1 MRLNFE
7 NSYFMN
13 KNSVIGII
21 LIVVIFIGWFY
32 WITPSKE
39 ERERIQ
45 HRQDSIAQ
53 ANRARELE
61 EKQRFNAAE
70 QEMQTA
76 VYQSDS
82 NVETDAQLQDIYG
95 AFSTVVKG
103 EEQIFTI
110 ENDVLKMTLS
120 SKGAYV
126 KTVELKGY
134 KTWDGDS
141 LIGFDAN
148 TSKFNIAFSSINGN
162 GNSIPSNTRDFYFT
176 PYINGQIYEGDNTIV
191 VEDNPLIFSFRANI
205 ADGNGELNPEKYI
218 EFAYTVSKDEYMVDF
233 DVKTVNMKNVI
244 KSNTEFVTID
254 WYADI
259 LKQEKAVDR
268 YNGSN
273 VYYKFMNDDV
283 ESLSGNRGGEKDGE
297 EILNSN
303 LKWRSFKQRFFSY
316 SLISKDH
323 FNSAMLG
330 MKTDFR
336 KNNPRYLKSMYASIE
351 VPFKGYE
358 ETNVIP
364 MQYYFGPNSLKIMDK
379 YDIGLDKQIP
389 LGGKLVGWIN
399 RYIVVN
405 VFDWLGSY
413 GWNYGIVILVLTIII
428 KLCLMPFAYK
438 SYQST
443 AKMRVLKPE
452 IEEINAKYPKEEDNM
467 KKQQAIMDL
476 YKKAGASPTS
486 GCLPMLL
493 QLPILWAVFRFFPS
507 SIELR
512 QQPFLWADD
521 LSTYDSVLDLS
532 FNIPFYGDHV
542 SLFTLLM
549 TVTTILYTYINN
561 KQMAA
566 TNQQGMKGMKVMMY
580 IMPIMFLGLFNSYS
594 AGLSYYYMLVNIIT
608 FIQMYLFRVFTDEE
622 KLRKKI
628 ELAKQKP
635 VKKSRFQKRLEEMQ
649 KQQQQMQRRK

>member
-1 MRLNFE
+1 
-7 NSYFMN
+7 MN

-21 LIVVIFIGWFY
+21 LILGILVGWSI
-32 WITPSKE
+32 WVTPSKE
-39 ERERIQ
+39 EIAKQREY
-45 HRQDSIAQ
+45 QDSIYR
-53 ANRARELE
+53 ANRERYIQDSIRFAEAQKASEQQAVAQVSNGEMSDAMMRDKYGVFTTTATGE
-61 EKQRFNAAE
+61 EK
-70 QEMQTA
+70 
-76 VYQSDS
+76 
-82 NVETDAQLQDIYG
+82 IY
-95 AFSTVVKG
+95 
-103 EEQIFTI
+103 TI
-110 ENDVLKMTLS
+110 ENDVMKLTLT

-126 KTVELKGY
+126 KTVELKDY
-134 KTWDGDS
+134 KTWDS
-141 LIGFDAN
+141 LPLIGFDEN
-148 TSKFNIAFSSINGN
+148 TTKFNLSFFA
-162 GNSIPSNTRDFYFT
+162 SNRN
-176 PYINGQIYEGDNTIV
+176 INTIDLYFEPYLNNYQYDGDGNIV
-191 VEDNPLIFSFRANI
+191 VKDNPLTFSFKAF
-205 ADGNGELNPEKYI
+205 ADNLSDELNPNQYI
-218 EFAYTVSKDEYMVDF
+218 EFAYTITKDEYMVDF

-244 KSNTEFVTID
+244 ASNTNFVTID

-273 VYYKFMNDDV
+273 VYYKFLSDDV
-283 ESLSGNRGGEKDGE
+283 ESLSGSRGGEKDGE
-297 EILNSN
+297 QELRSN
-303 LKWRSFKQRFFSY
+303 LKWLSFKQRFFSY
-316 SLISKDH
+316 SLISKDY
-323 FNSAMLG
+323 FNSAVVG
-330 MKTDFR
+330 MKTDIR
-336 KNNPRYLKSMYASIE
+336 QNNPRYLKTMYTTVD
-351 VPFKGYE
+351 VPFDAFK
-358 ETNVIP
+358 ETNDMP
-364 MQYYFGPNSLKIMDK
+364 MQFYFGPNSLKIMDK
-379 YDIGLDKQIP
+379 YDLDLDKQIP

-405 VFDWLGSY
+405 VFNWLGSY
-413 GWNYGIVILVLTIII
+413 GWNYGIVILILTLII
-428 KLCLMPFAYK
+428 KIALMPFAFK

-452 IEEINAKYPKEEDNM
+452 IDEINARYPDEKDNM
-467 KKQQAIMDL
+467 KKQQAVMDL
-476 YKKAGASPTS
+476 YKKAGASPTA

-493 QLPILWAVFRFFPS
+493 QLPILWAIFRFFPS

-521 LSTYDSVLDLS
+521 LSTYDSILDLG

-561 KQMAA
+561 KQMAS
-566 TNQQGMKGMKVMMY
+566 TNQQGMKGMEVMMY

-608 FIQMYLFRVFTDEE
+608 FLQMYLFRVFMDDE

-635 VKKSRFQKRLEEMQ
+635 VKKSAFQKRLEELQ

>member
-1 MRLNFE
+1 
-7 NSYFMN
+7 MN

-21 LIVVIFIGWFY
+21 LILGILVGWSI
-32 WITPSKE
+32 WVTPSKE
-39 ERERIQ
+39 EIAKQREY
-45 HRQDSIAQ
+45 QDSIYR
-53 ANRARELE
+53 ANRERYIQDSIRFAEAQKASEQQAVAQVSNGEMSDAMMRDKYGVFTTTATGE
-61 EKQRFNAAE
+61 EK
-70 QEMQTA
+70 
-76 VYQSDS
+76 
-82 NVETDAQLQDIYG
+82 IY
-95 AFSTVVKG
+95 
-103 EEQIFTI
+103 TI
-110 ENDVLKMTLS
+110 ENDVMKLTLT

-126 KTVELKGY
+126 KTVELKDY
-134 KTWDGDS
+134 KTWDS
-141 LIGFDAN
+141 LPLIGFDEN
-148 TSKFNIAFSSINGN
+148 TTKFNLSFFA
-162 GNSIPSNTRDFYFT
+162 SNRN
-176 PYINGQIYEGDNTIV
+176 INTIDLYFEPYLNNYQYDGDGNIV
-191 VEDNPLIFSFRANI
+191 VKDNPLTFSFKAF
-205 ADGNGELNPEKYI
+205 ADNLSDELNPNQYI
-218 EFAYTVSKDEYMVDF
+218 EFAYTITKDEYMVDF

-244 KSNTEFVTID
+244 ASNTNFVTID

-273 VYYKFMNDDV
+273 VYYKFLSDDV
-283 ESLSGNRGGEKDGE
+283 ESLSGSRGGEKDGE
-297 EILNSN
+297 QELRSN
-303 LKWRSFKQRFFSY
+303 LKWLSFKQRFFIY
-316 SLISKDH
+316 SLISKDY
-323 FNSAMLG
+323 FNSAVVG
-330 MKTDFR
+330 MKTDIR
-336 KNNPRYLKSMYASIE
+336 QNNPRYLKTMYTTVD
-351 VPFKGYE
+351 VPFDAFK
-358 ETNVIP
+358 ETNDMP
-364 MQYYFGPNSLKIMDK
+364 MQFYFGPNSLKIMDK
-379 YDIGLDKQIP
+379 YDLDLDKQIP

-405 VFDWLGSY
+405 VFNWLGSY
-413 GWNYGIVILVLTIII
+413 GWNYGIVILILTLII
-428 KLCLMPFAYK
+428 KIALMPFAFK

-452 IEEINAKYPKEEDNM
+452 IDEINARYPDEKDNM
-467 KKQQAIMDL
+467 KKQQAVMDL
-476 YKKAGASPTS
+476 YKKAGASPTA

-493 QLPILWAVFRFFPS
+493 QLPILWAIFRFFPS

-521 LSTYDSVLDLS
+521 LSTYDSILDLG

-594 AGLSYYYMLVNIIT
+594 SGLSYYYMLVNIIT
-608 FIQMYLFRVFTDEE
+608 FLQMYLFRVFLDDE

-635 VKKSRFQKRLEEMQ
+635 VKKSAFQKRLEELQ

>member
-1 MRLNFE
+1 
-7 NSYFMN
+7 MN

-21 LIVVIFIGWFY
+21 LIIGIFVGWFL
-32 WITPSKE
+32 WMTPSKE
-39 ERERIQ
+39 EIERQQ
-45 HRQDSIAQ
+45 HIQDSIANV
-53 ANRARELE
+53 NRQRALE
-61 EKQRFNAAE
+61 EQQRIMEEEEAAQVAEYQLNNNEISDE
-70 QEMQTA
+70 QLR
-76 VYQSDS
+76 DR
-82 NVETDAQLQDIYG
+82 YG
-95 AFSTVVKG
+95 VFASAATG

-110 ENDVLKMTLS
+110 ENDVLKITLS

-126 KTVELKGY
+126 KTVELKDY
-134 KTWDGDS
+134 KTWDS
-141 LIGFDAN
+141 LPLIGFDENTTLFNMSFFAANRAIN
-148 TSKFNIAFSSINGN
+148 TS
-162 GNSIPSNTRDFYFT
+162 DLYFT
-176 PYINGQIYEGDNTIV
+176 PYINGWVYEGDNNIV
-191 VEDNPLIFSFRANI
+191 VDDNPLTVSFRANVDDDLG
-205 ADGNGELNPEKYI
+205 ALNPDEYI
-218 EFAYTVSKDEYMVDF
+218 EFAYTVLKDEYMIDF
-233 DVKTVNMKNVI
+233 VVKTVNMKNVI
-244 KSNTEFVTID
+244 ASNTNFINID

-273 VYYKFMNDDV
+273 VYYKYLNDDV

-297 EILNSN
+297 QTLSSN
-303 LKWRSFKQRFFSY
+303 LKWISFKQRFFSY
-316 SLISKDH
+316 SLIAKEN
-323 FNSAMLG
+323 FNSAVIG
-330 MKTDFR
+330 MKTDY
-336 KNNPRYLKSMYASIE
+336 KKSNPRYLKTMYASVE
-351 VPFKGYE
+351 VPFQGFEK
-358 ETNVIP
+358 TNVMP
-364 MQYYFGPNSLKIMDK
+364 MQFYFGPNSLKVMDK

-452 IEEINAKYPKEEDNM
+452 IDEISAKYPDEKDNM
-467 KKQQAIMDL
+467 KKQQAVMDL

-521 LSTYDSVLDLS
+521 LSTYDSILDLP
-532 FNIPFYGDHV
+532 FTIPFYGDHV

-549 TVTTILYTYINN
+549 TVTTLLYTYINN

-566 TNQQGMKGMKVMMY
+566 TQQQGMKGMKIMMY
-580 IMPIMFLGLFNSYS
+580 LMPIMFLGLFNSYS

-608 FIQMYLFRVFTDEE
+608 FIQMYLFRVFTDED

-635 VKKSRFQKRLEEMQ
+635 VKKSRFQQRLEEMQ
-649 KQQQQMQRRK
+649 KQQQQAQRKR

>member
-1 MRLNFE
+1 MHLNFE
-7 NSYFMN
+7 NNFYMN
-13 KNSVIGII
+13 KNSIIGII
-21 LIVVIFIGWFY
+21 LIIGILVGWSI
-32 WITPSKE
+32 WVTPSKE
-39 ERERIQ
+39 EIAKQQHYRDSIYQANRERYI
-45 HRQDSIAQ
+45 QDSIRFVEAQ
-53 ANRARELE
+53 KAQEQQVIAVSGNEEPSDAVMRDKYGVFATTATGE
-61 EKQRFNAAE
+61 EKL
-70 QEMQTA
+70 
-76 VYQSDS
+76 Y
-82 NVETDAQLQDIYG
+82 
-95 AFSTVVKG
+95 
-103 EEQIFTI
+103 TI
-110 ENDVLKMTLS
+110 ENDVMKMTLT

-126 KTVELKGY
+126 KTVELKDY
-134 KTWDGDS
+134 KTWDS
-141 LIGFDAN
+141 LPLIGFDEN
-148 TSKFNIAFSSINGN
+148 TTKFNLSFFASNRNINT
-162 GNSIPSNTRDFYFT
+162 IDLYFE
-176 PYINGQIYEGDNTIV
+176 PFLNNYQYEGEGNIIV
-191 VEDNPLIFSFRANI
+191 KDKPVVFSFRAY
-205 ADGNGELNPEKYI
+205 ADNLTDELDENQYV
-218 EFAYTVSKDEYMVDF
+218 EFKYTVTKDEYMVDF
-233 DVKTVNMKNVI
+233 DVKTSNMKNVI
-244 KSNTEFVTID
+244 ASNTNFVTLD
-254 WYADI
+254 WYVDI

-273 VYYKFMNDDV
+273 VYYKFLSDDV

-297 EILNSN
+297 KDLRSN
-303 LKWRSFKQRFFSY
+303 LKWLSFKQRFFSY
-316 SLISKDH
+316 SLIAKDN
-323 FNSAMLG
+323 FNSAVIG
-330 MKTDFR
+330 MKTDIR
-336 KNNPRYLKSMYASIE
+336 QNNPRYLKTMYATVD
-351 VPFKGYE
+351 VPFDAFK
-358 ETNVIP
+358 ETNDMA
-364 MQYYFGPNSLKIMDK
+364 MQFYFGPNSLKIMDK
-379 YDIGLDKQIP
+379 YDIDLDKQIP

-405 VFDWLGSY
+405 VFNWLGSY

-428 KLCLMPFAYK
+428 KLCLMPFAFK
-438 SYQST
+438 SYMST

-452 IEEINAKYPKEEDNM
+452 VDEINAKYPDEKDNM
-467 KKQQAIMDL
+467 KKQQAVMDL

-521 LSTYDSVLDLS
+521 LSTYDSILDLG

-561 KQMAA
+561 KQMAS

-608 FIQMYLFRVFTDEE
+608 FLQMYLFRVFLDDE

-635 VKKSRFQKRLEEMQ
+635 VKKSAFQRRLEEMQ

>member
-1 MRLNFE
+1 
-7 NSYFMN
+7 MN

-21 LIVVIFIGWFY
+21 LIIGIFVGWFI
-32 WITPSKE
+32 WMTPSKE
-39 ERERIQ
+39 EIERQQ
-45 HRQDSIAQ
+45 HIQDSIANVNRQRAFEEQKRIMEEAEAAAQ
-53 ANRARELE
+53 A
-61 EKQRFNAAE
+61 
-70 QEMQTA
+70 A
-76 VYQSDS
+76 VYQADDTEITDS
-82 NVETDAQLQDIYG
+82 QLRDRYG
-95 AFSTVVKG
+95 VFTSVARG
-103 EEQIFTI
+103 EEQVFTV
-110 ENDVLKMTLS
+110 ENDVLKMTMS

-126 KTVELKGY
+126 KTIELKDY
-134 KTWDGDS
+134 KTWDS
-141 LIGFDAN
+141 LPLIGFDENTTQFNMSFFAANRAIN
-148 TSKFNIAFSSINGN
+148 TS
-162 GNSIPSNTRDFYFT
+162 DLYFT
-176 PYINGQIYEGDNTIV
+176 PYVNGQAYEGDNSIV
-191 VEDNPLIFSFRANI
+191 VGDNPLTISFRANV
-205 ADGNGELNPEKYI
+205 DDNVGVLNPDEYI
-218 EFAYTVSKDEYMVDF
+218 EFEYIVPKDEYMVDF
-233 DVKTVNMKNVI
+233 VVKTVNMRNVI
-244 KSNTEFVTID
+244 ASNTNFITID

-273 VYYKFMNDDV
+273 VYYKFVNDDV

-297 EILNSN
+297 QALNSN
-303 LKWRSFKQRFFSY
+303 LKWISFKQRFFSY
-316 SLISKDH
+316 SLIAKEN
-323 FNSAMLG
+323 FNSGSIG
-330 MKTDFR
+330 MKADY
-336 KNNPRYLKSMYASIE
+336 KKSNPRYLKTMYASVE
-351 VPFKGYE
+351 VPFQGFE
-358 ETNVIP
+358 PTNVMP
-364 MQYYFGPNSLKIMDK
+364 MQFYFGPNSLKVMDK

-452 IEEINAKYPKEEDNM
+452 IDEINAKFPDEKDNM
-467 KKQQAIMDL
+467 KKQQAVMDL

-521 LSTYDSVLDLS
+521 LSTYDSILDLG
-532 FNIPFYGDHV
+532 FTIPFYGDHV

-580 IMPIMFLGLFNSYS
+580 LMPIMFLGLFNNYA

-608 FIQMYLFRVFTDEE
+608 FIQMYLFRVFTDED

-628 ELAKQKP
+628 ELAKQRP
-635 VKKSRFQKRLEEMQ
+635 VKKSAFQKRLEEMQ
-649 KQQQQMQRRK
+649 KQQQQAQRRK

>member
-1 MRLNFE
+1 
-7 NSYFMN
+7 MN

-21 LIVVIFIGWFY
+21 LIIGIFVGWFI
-32 WITPSKE
+32 WMTPSKE
-39 ERERIQ
+39 EIERQQ
-45 HRQDSIAQ
+45 HIQDSIANVNRQRAFEEQKRIMEEAEAAAQ
-53 ANRARELE
+53 A
-61 EKQRFNAAE
+61 
-70 QEMQTA
+70 A
-76 VYQSDS
+76 VYQADDTEITDS
-82 NVETDAQLQDIYG
+82 QLRDRYG
-95 AFSTVVKG
+95 VFTSVARG
-103 EEQIFTI
+103 EEQVFTV
-110 ENDVLKMTLS
+110 ENDVLKMTMS

-126 KTVELKGY
+126 KTVELKDY
-134 KTWDGDS
+134 KTWDS
-141 LIGFDAN
+141 LPLIGFDENTTQFNMSFFAANRAIN
-148 TSKFNIAFSSINGN
+148 TS
-162 GNSIPSNTRDFYFT
+162 DLYFT
-176 PYINGQIYEGDNTIV
+176 PYVNGNVYDGENAIIV
-191 VEDNPLIFSFRANI
+191 GDNPLTISFRANV
-205 ADGNGELNPEKYI
+205 DDNVGVLNPDEYV
-218 EFAYTVSKDEYMVDF
+218 EFEYVVPKDDYMVDF
-233 DVKTVNMKNVI
+233 VVKTVNMKNVI
-244 KSNTEFVTID
+244 ASNTNFITID

-273 VYYKFMNDDV
+273 VYYKFVNDDV

-297 EILNSN
+297 QALNSN
-303 LKWRSFKQRFFSY
+303 LKWISFKQRFFSY
-316 SLISKDH
+316 SLIAKEN
-323 FNSAMLG
+323 FNSGSIG
-330 MKTDFR
+330 MKADY
-336 KNNPRYLKSMYASIE
+336 KKSNPRYLKTMYASVE
-351 VPFKGYE
+351 VPFQGFE
-358 ETNVIP
+358 PTNVMP
-364 MQYYFGPNSLKIMDK
+364 MQFYFGPNSLKVMDK

-452 IEEINAKYPKEEDNM
+452 IDEINAKFPDEKDNM
-467 KKQQAIMDL
+467 KKQQAVMDL

-521 LSTYDSVLDLS
+521 LSTYDSILDLG
-532 FNIPFYGDHV
+532 FTIPFYGDHV

-580 IMPIMFLGLFNSYS
+580 LMPIMFLGLFNSYS

-608 FIQMYLFRVFTDEE
+608 FIQMYLFKVFTDED

-628 ELAKQKP
+628 ELAKQRP
-635 VKKSRFQKRLEEMQ
+635 VKKSAFQKRLEEMQ
-649 KQQQQMQRRK
+649 KQQQQAQRKR

>member
-1 MRLNFE
+1 
-7 NSYFMN
+7 MN

-21 LIVVIFIGWFY
+21 LIVGILVGWSI
-32 WITPSKE
+32 WMTPSKE
-39 ERERIQ
+39 QIEKQRAY
-45 HRQDSIAQ
+45 QDSIYRV
-53 ANRARELE
+53 NRARFIEDSIRFVEAQKASEQQLVAQTDNNEVSDAVMRDKYGVFTTTATGE
-61 EKQRFNAAE
+61 EKF
-70 QEMQTA
+70 
-76 VYQSDS
+76 
-82 NVETDAQLQDIYG
+82 
-95 AFSTVVKG
+95 FTV
-103 EEQIFTI
+103 
-110 ENDVLKMTLS
+110 ENDVMTMTLT

-126 KTVELKGY
+126 KTVELKDY
-134 KTWDGDS
+134 KTWDS
-141 LIGFDAN
+141 LPLISFDEN
-148 TSKFNIAFSSINGN
+148 TTKFNLSFFA
-162 GNSIPSNTRDFYFT
+162 SNRN
-176 PYINGQIYEGDNTIV
+176 INTIDLYFEPYLNNYRYDGDGNIV
-191 VEDNPLIFSFRANI
+191 VKDGPVVLSFRAF
-205 ADGNGELNPEKYI
+205 ADNLTNELNENQYVEFKYTI
-218 EFAYTVSKDEYMVDF
+218 TKDEYMVDF

-244 KSNTEFVTID
+244 ASNSNFVTLD
-254 WYADI
+254 WYVDL

-273 VYYKFMNDDV
+273 VYYKFLSDDV

-297 EILNSN
+297 QDLRSN
-303 LKWRSFKQRFFSY
+303 LKWLSFKQRFFSY
-316 SLISKDH
+316 SLIAKDY
-323 FNSAMLG
+323 FNSAVVG
-330 MKTDFR
+330 MKTDIR
-336 KNNPRYLKSMYASIE
+336 QNNPRYLKTMYATVD
-351 VPFKGYE
+351 VPFDAFQE
-358 ETNVIP
+358 NNTLP
-364 MQYYFGPNSLKIMDK
+364 MQFYFGPNSLKIMDK
-379 YDIGLDKQIP
+379 YDLDLDKQIP

-413 GWNYGIVILVLTIII
+413 GWNYGIVILVLTVII

-452 IEEINAKYPKEEDNM
+452 IDEINARYPDEKDNM
-467 KKQQAIMDL
+467 KKQQAVMDL

-521 LSTYDSVLDLS
+521 LSTYDSILDFG

-566 TNQQGMKGMKVMMY
+566 TQQQGMKGMKVMMY
-580 IMPIMFLGLFNSYS
+580 LMPIMFLGLFNSYS

-608 FIQMYLFRVFTDEE
+608 FLQMYLFRVFTDED

-628 ELAKQKP
+628 ELAKQRP

-649 KQQQQMQRRK
+649 KQQQQMQRKR

>member
-1 MRLNFE
+1 MFE
-7 NSYFMN
+7 KIFFMN
-13 KNSVIGII
+13 KNSIIGIVLIIGI
-21 LIVVIFIGWFY
+21 LVGWSI
-32 WITPSKE
+32 WVTPSKE
-39 ERERIQ
+39 EIARQREI
-45 HRQDSIAQ
+45 QDSIYQ
-53 ANRARELE
+53 ANRARYIADSI
-61 EKQRFNAAE
+61 RFMEAQKAAE
-70 QEMQTA
+70 QQLSTQSETNVASDAVMRDKYGVFTTTA
-76 VYQSDS
+76 
-82 NVETDAQLQDIYG
+82 
-95 AFSTVVKG
+95 KG
-103 EEQIFTI
+103 EEQLYTI
-110 ENDVLKMTLS
+110 ENDVLKMTLTT
-120 SKGAYV
+120 KGAYV
-126 KTVELKGY
+126 KTVELKDY
-134 KTWDGDS
+134 KTWDS
-141 LIGFDAN
+141 LPLIGFDEN
-148 TSKFNIAFSSINGN
+148 TSKFNLSFFA
-162 GNSIPSNTRDFYFT
+162 SNRNVNTIDLFFT
-176 PYINGQIYEGDNTIV
+176 PYLNNYPYDGDGKIV
-191 VEDNPLIFSFRANI
+191 VGEKPVVLSFRACS
-205 ADGNGELNPEKYI
+205 DDLTDVLNPNQYI
-218 EFAYTVSKDEYMVDF
+218 EFTYTITKDEYMVDF
-233 DVKTVNMKNVI
+233 DVKTVNMKNI
-244 KSNTEFVTID
+244 IASNTNFITID
-254 WYADI
+254 WYVDL

-273 VYYKFMNDDV
+273 VYYKFLSDDV
-283 ESLSGNRGGEKDGE
+283 ESLSGDRGGEKDGE
-297 EILNSN
+297 KDLRSN
-303 LKWRSFKQRFFSY
+303 LKWLSFKQRFFSY
-316 SLISKDH
+316 SLIAKDY
-323 FNSAMLG
+323 FNSAIVGL
-330 MKTDFR
+330 KTDVR
-336 KNNPRYLKSMYASIE
+336 STNPRYLKTMYAAVD
-351 VPFKGYE
+351 VPFDAFQE
-358 ETNVIP
+358 NNTLA
-364 MQYYFGPNSLKIMDK
+364 MQFYFGPNSLKIMDK
-379 YDIGLDKQIP
+379 YDLDLDKQIP

-428 KLCLMPFAYK
+428 KLALMPFAYK

-452 IEEINAKYPKEEDNM
+452 IDEINAKYPDEKDNM
-467 KKQQAIMDL
+467 KKQQAVMDL

-521 LSTYDSVLDLS
+521 LSTYDSILDLG

-608 FIQMYLFRVFTDEE
+608 FIQMFLFRVFTDED

-628 ELAKQKP
+628 ELAKQRP

-649 KQQQQMQRRK
+649 KQQQQAQRKR

>member
-1 MRLNFE
+1 
-7 NSYFMN
+7 MN

-21 LIVVIFIGWFY
+21 LIIGIFVGWFI
-32 WITPSKE
+32 WMTPSKE
-39 ERERIQ
+39 EIERQQ
-45 HRQDSIAQ
+45 HIQDSIANVNRQRAFEEQKRIMEEAEAAAQ
-53 ANRARELE
+53 A
-61 EKQRFNAAE
+61 
-70 QEMQTA
+70 A
-76 VYQSDS
+76 VYQADDTEITDS
-82 NVETDAQLQDIYG
+82 QLRDRYG
-95 AFSTVVKG
+95 VFTSVARG
-103 EEQIFTI
+103 EEQVFTV
-110 ENDVLKMTLS
+110 ENDVLKMTMS

-126 KTVELKGY
+126 KTVELKDY
-134 KTWDGDS
+134 KTWDS
-141 LIGFDAN
+141 LPLIGFDENTTQFNMSFFAANRAIN
-148 TSKFNIAFSSINGN
+148 TS
-162 GNSIPSNTRDFYFT
+162 DLYFT
-176 PYINGQIYEGDNTIV
+176 PYVNGQAYEGDNSIV
-191 VEDNPLIFSFRANI
+191 VGDNPLTISFRANV
-205 ADGNGELNPEKYI
+205 DDNVGVLNPDEYI
-218 EFAYTVSKDEYMVDF
+218 EFEYIVPKDEYMVDF
-233 DVKTVNMKNVI
+233 VVKTVNMRNVI
-244 KSNTEFVTID
+244 ASNTNFITID

-273 VYYKFMNDDV
+273 VYYKFVNDDV

-297 EILNSN
+297 QALNSN
-303 LKWRSFKQRFFSY
+303 LKWISFKQRFFSY
-316 SLISKDH
+316 SLIAKEN
-323 FNSAMLG
+323 FNSGSIG
-330 MKTDFR
+330 MKADY
-336 KNNPRYLKSMYASIE
+336 KKSNPRYLKTMYASVE
-351 VPFKGYE
+351 VPFQGFE
-358 ETNVIP
+358 PTNVMP
-364 MQYYFGPNSLKIMDK
+364 MQFYFGPNSLKVMDK

-452 IEEINAKYPKEEDNM
+452 IDEINAKFPDEKDNM
-467 KKQQAIMDL
+467 KKQQAVMDL

-521 LSTYDSVLDLS
+521 LSTYDSILDLG
-532 FNIPFYGDHV
+532 FTIPFYGDHV

-580 IMPIMFLGLFNSYS
+580 LMPIMFLGLFNNYA

-608 FIQMYLFRVFTDEE
+608 FIQMYLFRVFTDED

-628 ELAKQKP
+628 ELAKQRP
-635 VKKSRFQKRLEEMQ
+635 VKKSAFQKRLEEMQ
-649 KQQQQMQRRK
+649 KQQQQAQRRK

>member
-1 MRLNFE
+1 MRLIIEKFV
-7 NSYFMN
+7 FMN
-13 KNSVIGII
+13 KNSLIGII
-21 LIVVIFIGWFY
+21 LIIGIFVGWFI
-32 WITPSKE
+32 WMTPSKE
-39 ERERIQ
+39 EMERQRHI
-45 HRQDSIAQ
+45 QDSLYQ
-53 ANRARELE
+53 VNRARFVEDSIRFVE
-61 EKQRFNAAE
+61 SQKQAE
-70 QEMQTA
+70 QLLSQPKNEEI
-76 VYQSDS
+76 S
-82 NVETDAQLQDIYG
+82 EDALCDRYG
-95 AFSTVVKG
+95 VFTSVATG
-103 EEQIFTI
+103 EEQFFTI
-110 ENDVLKMTLS
+110 ENDVLKMKLS
-120 SKGAYV
+120 SKGAFV
-126 KTVELKGY
+126 KTVELKDY
-134 KTWDGDS
+134 KTWDS
-141 LIGFDAN
+141 LPLIGFDEN
-148 TSKFNIAFSSINGN
+148 TTKFNISFFASNRNINT
-162 GNSIPSNTRDFYFT
+162 IDLYFT
-176 PYINGQIYEGDNTIV
+176 PYLNGEVYEGDGNDIV
-191 VEDNPLIFSFRANI
+191 VGDKPLIFSFRAN
-205 ADGNGELNPEKYI
+205 ADDNTDILNPDSYI
-218 EFAYTVSKDEYMVDF
+218 EFSYTILKDDYMIDF

-244 KSNTEFVTID
+244 ASNTNFLTVD

-273 VYYKFMNDDV
+273 VYYKFASDDV

-297 EILNSN
+297 QTLSAN
-303 LKWRSFKQRFFSY
+303 LKWISFKQRFFSY
-316 SLISKDH
+316 SLIAKES
-323 FNSAMLG
+323 FNSAVVG
-330 MKTDFR
+330 MKTDVR
-336 KNNPRYLKSMYASIE
+336 KSNPRYLKTMYASVD
-351 VPFKGYE
+351 VPFYGYE
-358 ETNVIP
+358 ATNTIP

-379 YDIGLDKQIP
+379 YDIDLDKQIP

-405 VFDWLGSY
+405 VFNWLGSY

-428 KLCLMPFAYK
+428 KLALMPFAYK

-452 IEEINAKYPKEEDNM
+452 IDEISAKYPDEKDNM
-467 KKQQAIMDL
+467 KKQQAVMEL

-493 QLPILWAVFRFFPS
+493 QLPILWAIFRFFPS

-521 LSTYDSVLDLS
+521 LSTYDSVLDLG
-532 FNIPFYGDHV
+532 FTIPFYGDHV

-566 TNQQGMKGMKVMMY
+566 TQQQGMKGMKVMMY

-608 FIQMYLFRVFTDEE
+608 FLQMYLFRVFTDED

-628 ELAKQKP
+628 ELAKQRP
-635 VKKSRFQKRLEEMQ
+635 VKKSGFQKRLEEMQ
-649 KQQQQMQRRK
+649 RQQQQMQRKR

>member
-1 MRLNFE
+1 
-7 NSYFMN
+7 MN

-21 LIVVIFIGWFY
+21 LIIGIFVGWFI
-32 WITPSKE
+32 WMTPSKE
-39 ERERIQ
+39 EIERQQ
-45 HRQDSIAQ
+45 HIQDSIANVNRQRAFEEQKRIMEEAETAAQ
-53 ANRARELE
+53 A
-61 EKQRFNAAE
+61 
-70 QEMQTA
+70 A
-76 VYQSDS
+76 VYQADDTEITDS
-82 NVETDAQLQDIYG
+82 QLRDRYG
-95 AFSTVVKG
+95 VFTSVARG
-103 EEQIFTI
+103 EEQVFTV
-110 ENDVLKMTLS
+110 ENDVLKMTMS

-126 KTVELKGY
+126 KTVELKDY
-134 KTWDGDS
+134 KTWDS
-141 LIGFDAN
+141 LPLIGFDENTTQFNMSFFAANRAIN
-148 TSKFNIAFSSINGN
+148 TS
-162 GNSIPSNTRDFYFT
+162 DLYFT
-176 PYINGQIYEGDNTIV
+176 PYVNGQAYEGDNSIV
-191 VEDNPLIFSFRANI
+191 VGDNPLTISFRANV
-205 ADGNGELNPEKYI
+205 DDNVGVLNPDEYI
-218 EFAYTVSKDEYMVDF
+218 EFEYIVPKDEYMVDF
-233 DVKTVNMKNVI
+233 VVKTVNMRKVI
-244 KSNTEFVTID
+244 ASNTNFITID

-273 VYYKFMNDDV
+273 VYYKFVNDDV

-297 EILNSN
+297 QALNSN
-303 LKWRSFKQRFFSY
+303 LKWISFKQRFFSY
-316 SLISKDH
+316 SLIAKEN
-323 FNSAMLG
+323 FNSGSIG
-330 MKTDFR
+330 MKADY
-336 KNNPRYLKSMYASIE
+336 KKSNPRYLKTMYASVE
-351 VPFKGYE
+351 VPFQGFE
-358 ETNVIP
+358 PTNVMP
-364 MQYYFGPNSLKIMDK
+364 MQFYFGPNSLKVMDK

-452 IEEINAKYPKEEDNM
+452 IDEINAKFPDEKDNM
-467 KKQQAIMDL
+467 KKQQAVMDL

-521 LSTYDSVLDLS
+521 LSTYDSILDLG
-532 FNIPFYGDHV
+532 FTIPFYGDHV

-580 IMPIMFLGLFNSYS
+580 LMPIMFLGLFNNYA

-608 FIQMYLFRVFTDEE
+608 FIQMYLFRVFTDED

-628 ELAKQKP
+628 ELAKQRP
-635 VKKSRFQKRLEEMQ
+635 VKKSAFQKRLEEMQ
-649 KQQQQMQRRK
+649 KQQQQAQRRR

>member
-1 MRLNFE
+1 
-7 NSYFMN
+7 MN

-21 LIVVIFIGWFY
+21 LIIGIFVGWFI
-32 WITPSKE
+32 WMTPSKE
-39 ERERIQ
+39 EIERQQ
-45 HRQDSIAQ
+45 HIQDSIANVNRQRAFEEQKRIMEEAEAAAQ
-53 ANRARELE
+53 A
-61 EKQRFNAAE
+61 
-70 QEMQTA
+70 A
-76 VYQSDS
+76 VYQADDTEITDS
-82 NVETDAQLQDIYG
+82 QLRDRYG
-95 AFSTVVKG
+95 VFTSVARG
-103 EEQIFTI
+103 EEQVFTV
-110 ENDVLKMTLS
+110 ENDVLKMTMS

-126 KTVELKGY
+126 KTVELKDY
-134 KTWDGDS
+134 KTWDS
-141 LIGFDAN
+141 LPLIGFDENTTQFNMSFFAANRAIN
-148 TSKFNIAFSSINGN
+148 TS
-162 GNSIPSNTRDFYFT
+162 DLYFT
-176 PYINGQIYEGDNTIV
+176 PYVNGQAYEGDNAIV
-191 VEDNPLIFSFRANI
+191 VGDNPLTISFRANV
-205 ADGNGELNPEKYI
+205 DDNVGVLNPDEYI
-218 EFAYTVSKDEYMVDF
+218 EFEYIVPKDEYMVDF
-233 DVKTVNMKNVI
+233 VVKTVNMRNVI
-244 KSNTEFVTID
+244 ASNTNFITID

-273 VYYKFMNDDV
+273 VYYKFVNDDV

-297 EILNSN
+297 QALNSN
-303 LKWRSFKQRFFSY
+303 LKWISFKQRFFSY
-316 SLISKDH
+316 SLIAKEN
-323 FNSAMLG
+323 FNSGSIG
-330 MKTDFR
+330 MKADY
-336 KNNPRYLKSMYASIE
+336 KKSNPRYLKTMYASVE
-351 VPFKGYE
+351 VPFQGFE
-358 ETNVIP
+358 PTNVMP
-364 MQYYFGPNSLKIMDK
+364 MQFYFGPNSLKVMDK

-452 IEEINAKYPKEEDNM
+452 IDEINAKFPDEKDNM
-467 KKQQAIMDL
+467 KKQQAVMDL

-521 LSTYDSVLDLS
+521 LSTYDSILDLG
-532 FNIPFYGDHV
+532 FTIPFYGDHV

-580 IMPIMFLGLFNSYS
+580 LMPIMFLGLFNDYA

-608 FIQMYLFRVFTDEE
+608 FIQMYLFRVFTDED

-628 ELAKQKP
+628 ELAKQRP
-635 VKKSRFQKRLEEMQ
+635 VKKSAFQKRLEEMQ
-649 KQQQQMQRRK
+649 KQQQQAQRRR

>member
-1 MRLNFE
+1 
-7 NSYFMN
+7 MN
-13 KNSVIGII
+13 KNSLIGII
-21 LIVVIFIGWFY
+21 LIIGIFVGWFI
-32 WITPSKE
+32 WMTPSKE
-39 ERERIQ
+39 EIERQRQI
-45 HRQDSIAQ
+45 QDSIYM
-53 ANRARELE
+53 ANRARFIEDSI
-61 EKQRFNAAE
+61 RFAEAQKNAE
-70 QEMQTA
+70 QAYSRVSVDET
-76 VYQSDS
+76 SDE
-82 NVETDAQLQDIYG
+82 VLRDRYG
-95 AFSTVVKG
+95 VFTTVASG
-103 EEQIFTI
+103 EERFYTI
-110 ENDVLKMTLS
+110 ENDVLKVKLS

-126 KTVELKGY
+126 KTVELKDY
-134 KTWDGDS
+134 KTWDS
-141 LIGFDAN
+141 LPLIGFDEN
-148 TSKFNIAFSSINGN
+148 TTKFNISFFAANRNIN
-162 GNSIPSNTRDFYFT
+162 TMDLYFT
-176 PYINGQIYEGDNTIV
+176 PYCNGELYDGSDNMIV
-191 VEDNPLIFSFRANI
+191 DDKPLVFSFRAN
-205 ADGNGELNPEKYI
+205 ADDNTNVLNPDEYI
-218 EFAYTVSKDEYMVDF
+218 EFTYTVLKDEYMIDF

-244 KSNTEFVTID
+244 ASNTNFLTID

-273 VYYKFMNDDV
+273 VYYKYSNDDV

-297 EILNSN
+297 STLSSN
-303 LKWRSFKQRFFSY
+303 LKWISFKQRFFCY
-316 SLISKDH
+316 SLISKEN
-323 FNSAMLG
+323 FNSAVVG
-330 MKTDFR
+330 MKTDI
-336 KNNPRYLKSMYASIE
+336 KASNPRYLKTMYASID
-351 VPFKGYE
+351 VPFVGFE
-358 ETNVIP
+358 DNNTIP

-379 YDIGLDKQIP
+379 YGIDLDKQVP

-405 VFDWLGSY
+405 VFNWLGSY

-428 KLCLMPFAYK
+428 KLALMPFAYK
-438 SYQST
+438 SYQSS

-452 IEEINAKYPKEEDNM
+452 IDEINEKYPKPEDNM
-467 KKQQAIMDL
+467 KKQQAVMEL

-493 QLPILWAVFRFFPS
+493 QLPILWAIFRFFPS

-521 LSTYDSVLDLS
+521 LSTYDSILDLG

-561 KQMAA
+561 KQMASVQ
-566 TNQQGMKGMKVMMY
+566 QQGMNGMKVMMY

-608 FIQMYLFRVFTDEE
+608 FVQMYLFRVFTDED

-635 VKKSRFQKRLEEMQ
+635 VKKSGFQKRLEEMQ
-649 KQQQQMQRRK
+649 RQQQQMQRKR

>member
-1 MRLNFE
+1 
-7 NSYFMN
+7 MN

-21 LIVVIFIGWFY
+21 LIIGILVGWSI
-32 WITPSKE
+32 WMTPSKAE
-39 ERERIQ
+39 IARQRHI
-45 HRQDSIAQ
+45 QDSIYQAQ
-53 ANRARELE
+53 RERFIEDSIRFVTAQKEAEQSVYQLDSSEEPTDAVMRDKYGVFATTAIGE
-61 EKQRFNAAE
+61 EK
-70 QEMQTA
+70 
-76 VYQSDS
+76 VY
-82 NVETDAQLQDIYG
+82 
-95 AFSTVVKG
+95 
-103 EEQIFTI
+103 TI
-110 ENDVLKMTLS
+110 ENDVMKMTLT

-126 KTVELKGY
+126 KTVELKDY
-134 KTWDGDS
+134 KTWDS
-141 LIGFDAN
+141 LPLIGFDEN
-148 TSKFNIAFSSINGN
+148 TTKFNLSFFAANRNINT
-162 GNSIPSNTRDFYFT
+162 IDLFFT
-176 PYINGQIYEGDNTIV
+176 PYLNNEKYEG
-191 VEDNPLIFSFRANI
+191 VENIKVGDNPLTISFKAFTDNLG
-205 ADGNGELNPEKYI
+205 DELNQNQYI
-218 EFAYTVSKDEYMVDF
+218 EFVYTVTKDEYMIDF

-244 KSNTEFVTID
+244 ASNTNFVTID
-254 WYADI
+254 WYADL

-268 YNGSN
+268 YNGSD
-273 VYYKFMNDDV
+273 VYYKFVSDDV
-283 ESLSGNRGGEKDGE
+283 ESISGSRGGDKDGEKD
-297 EILNSN
+297 LRSN
-303 LKWRSFKQRFFSY
+303 LKWISFKQRFFSY
-316 SLISKDH
+316 SLIAKES
-323 FNSAMLG
+323 FSSAVIG
-330 MKTDFR
+330 MKTDPR
-336 KNNPRYLKSMYASIE
+336 QQNSRYLKTMYASID
-351 VPFKGYE
+351 VPFDAFQE
-358 ETNVIP
+358 NNTLP
-364 MQYYFGPNSLKIMDK
+364 MQFYFGPNSLKIMDR

-405 VFDWLGSY
+405 VFNWLGSY

-452 IEEINAKYPKEEDNM
+452 IDEINARYPDEKDNM
-467 KKQQAIMDL
+467 KKQQAVMDL

-521 LSTYDSVLDLS
+521 LSTYDSILDLG

-566 TNQQGMKGMKVMMY
+566 TNQQGMKGMKVIMY
-580 IMPIMFLGLFNSYS
+580 LMPIMFLGLFNSYS

-608 FIQMYLFRVFTDEE
+608 FLQMYLFRVFTNEE

-628 ELAKQKP
+628 EMAKQKP

-649 KQQQQMQRRK
+649 KQQQQMQRRR